1 MPAGLRLPRPASTRS
16 RAAVSFIQLDNST
29 AERAIRPEPK
39 GIVQEATQKI
49 MFEPKAVVAEAEEKV
64 TYEPRFTVVEEV
76 RYSDFMFVSSNDNK
90 NEIHTWNW
98 LIIQHV
104 NYSKQIVIDL
114 PRTEVISFLQTLKAQ
129 SENVLGYLGPCAFA
143 KSLLS

>member
-1 MPAGLRLPRPASTRS
+1 MKECASWSPTTERPASTRS

-76 RYSDFMFVSSNDNK
+76 RYSDFMFVSSNDKK
-90 NEIHTWNW
+90 NEIHT
-98 LIIQHV
+98 
-104 NYSKQIVIDL
+104 
-114 PRTEVISFLQTLKAQ
+114 
-129 SENVLGYLGPCAFA
+129 
-143 KSLLS
+143 